1 MQANNDK
8 FRFLTGVNIFSTLYT
23 RLPRNKLLVVLT
35 DSIDFSLG
43 EEKIITG
50 LVVIVIILSKDNQ
63 ICLNKQQINDAV
75 VHLLFNCYFIVDP
88 NIFCQFSGIPI
99 GLIQLLFSPTNCC
112 ISLNVSG

>member
-1 MQANNDK
+1 MRFRQIQANNDT
-8 FRFLTGVNIFSTLYT
+8 FSFFTGVNIFSTLYT
-23 RLPRNKLLVVLT
+23 RLRRNKLLMVLT

-88 NIFCQFSGIPI
+88 KIFCQFSGIPI
-99 GLIQLLFSPTNCC
+99 GLIQLLFHQQIVVFP
-112 ISLNVSG
+112 